1 KIIILFLRVFIDYD
15 GPDRGRFSFNAIIS
29 DVDLRLKKCVNNYLM
44 YNLFIIIFRTTYLPV
59 WKKLIDEKA
68 IVGIMSAI
76 SAVNSIL
83 SAANKY
89 LLTYV
94 LRNEWNFT
102 GYVISKVVVFLMNFI
117 FFSFSQAIVIP

>member
-1 KIIILFLRVFIDYD
+1 MFAIVF
-15 GPDRGRFSFNAIIS
+15 FF
-29 DVDLRLKKCVNNYLM
+29 VT
-44 YNLFIIIFRTTYLPV
+44 FRITYLPV

-76 SAVNSIL
+76 SAVNGVP

-89 LLTYV
+89 LLTDV

-102 GYVISKVVVFLMNFI
+102 GYVISNAVCFLFNERH
-117 FFSFSQAIVIP
+117 

>member
-1 KIIILFLRVFIDYD
+1 MSLLQFD
-15 GPDRGRFSFNAIIS
+15 
-29 DVDLRLKKCVNNYLM
+29 
-44 YNLFIIIFRTTYLPV
+44 IFRITYLPV

-76 SAVNSIL
+76 SAVNGIP

-89 LLTYV
+89 LMNDV

-102 GYVISKVVVFLMNFI
+102 GYVISKIVFFTCVSPLTRH
-117 FFSFSQAIVIP
+117 SLR